1 MAENVRQIPKD
12 VHKTLTDLDVGDK
25 FALFDEVYEMIEKE
39 KDQDDDAVMF
49 DCVAQLQGEERY
61 FSFFYNYSIYGY
73 EDHNYDP
80 VCQQFEFTEVE
91 KKIVPVVRWTKKK
104 EINIESIC

>member
-12 VHKTLTDLDVGDK
+12 VHESLTDLDVGDN
-25 FALFDEVYEMIEKE
+25 FELFGQHFVLIEKE
-39 KDQDDDAVMF
+39 KDQDDDRVMF
-49 DCVAQLQGEERY
+49 DCVAEMVGEERF

-80 VCQQFEFTEVE
+80 VCQEYDFTEVE
-91 KKIVPVVRWTKKK
+91 KKIVPVIRWTKKK
-104 EINIESIC
+104 